1 MERDLNEK
9 KRPIMKCLI
18 AFGVLQVGCSH
29 YSDCCCYFDGNNSS
43 KEITILSRKEKILK
57 Q

>member
-29 YSDCCCYFDGNNSS
+29 YSDCCCYFDGNNSL
-43 KEITILSRKEKILK
+43 KEITILSREEKILK